1 MASVIRKPRSPYW
14 YGAFTDATGRRL
26 KKSTKLTDR
35 SKALQMCIA
44 WQRAADMARQR
55 TLTEERAREIVSEI
69 VSSVHGG
76 DGLRSFTA
84 RRWFDH
90 FAKIKSDSQ
99 NPKTA
104 AKYKQIAAEFLDFLG
119 PKADLN
125 ILSITSA
132 DVRAWR
138 ETRRAA
144 GLSASTLND
153 YVTILSAIFNG
164 AWRDHVITNNPCTAI
179 EAVKDSVTPRR
190 RQKHAFTVEQIK
202 ALLAE
207 ANRDWRGLILTAFYT
222 GARLDNCANLRWRSI
237 DYQGGPDKKGK
248 ITFESYS
255 KHGDE
260 HQVPLHEAL
269 KEHFLSLPTPK
280 SDDEF
285 VFPALANR
293 RVTNLSKEFR
303 KLMSKARIENQ
314 KVREKG
320 KGAARDVW
328 ALGFHSFRRTNIS
341 FLANADVPEERRMAL
356 TAHATRE
363 VHRGYTMHEFEELR
377 KANAVLPKL

>member
-1 MASVIRKPRSPYW
+1 M
-14 YGAFTDATGRRL
+14 
-26 KKSTKLTDR
+26 
-35 SKALQMCIA
+35 QMCIA

-55 TLTEERAREIVSEI
+55 TLTEERAREVISEI
-69 VSSVHGG
+69 VSSVYGG
-76 DGLRSFTA
+76 NGLRSFTA
-84 RRWFDH
+84 RQWFDH

-104 AKYKQIAAEFLDFLG
+104 AKYKQVAREFLDFLG

-132 DVRAWR
+132 DVRVWR
-138 ETRRAA
+138 DTRRVV
-144 GLSASTLND
+144 GLSATTLND
-153 YVTILSAIFNG
+153 CITILSAIFNG

-179 EAVKDSVTPRR
+179 EAVKDPVTPKR
-190 RQKHAFTVEQIK
+190 RQKQAFTVGQIK
-202 ALLAE
+202 ALLAN

-222 GARLDNCANLRWRSI
+222 GARLDNCANLRWRNI
-237 DYQGGPDKKGK
+237 NYQGGPDKKGK
-248 ITFESYS
+248 ITFENYS

-260 HQVPLHEAL
+260 HEVPLHEAL

-285 VFPALANR
+285 IFSALANR

-341 FLANADVPEERRMAL
+341 LLANADVPEERRMAL
-356 TAHATRE
+356 TAHATRDT
-363 VHRGYTMHEFEELR
+363 HRGYTMHEFEELR